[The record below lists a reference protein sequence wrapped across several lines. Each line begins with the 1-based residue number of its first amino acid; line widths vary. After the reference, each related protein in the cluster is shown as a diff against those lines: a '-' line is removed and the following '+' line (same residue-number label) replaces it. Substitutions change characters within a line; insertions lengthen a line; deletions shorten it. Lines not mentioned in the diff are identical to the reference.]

1 MKRATITVLS
11 LLTIIVGL
19 ALIAIG
25 FTKKTVH
32 EVSWG
37 FLIVGYTMFALMAS
51 GSTVVNSIYAL
62 FGYKGPKEE
71 LASSIKLGVLFSI
84 AALVPGLLTI
94 AADVSRPWDF
104 WKIYVYFN
112 VDSNIA
118 WMVVLYTILMALLV
132 VELVLFIRTGSV
144 ELTGS
149 LKWIKPV
156 VATLA
161 LITTLLAS
169 SNLAQVFGSLISVP
183 GWHGLLAP
191 YFITV
196 AILLGASGQALFVTL
211 TLRDRT
217 EIVRFLARYY
227 GFILT
232 LALPVL
238 AFFLFWN
245 IVLARRSV
253 AWLTY
258 SEIVTGTY
266 SLGFWGIVVTLGVAV
281 PFVLAFYSFVTSR
294 YATVALASVL
304 VLIALLYNMYLQI
317 IVHQLKA
324 YEPLANVIREVSY
337 SLSSS
342 EVMVML
348 GSIIIWP
355 SLYVL
360 ALQLLPLMSEEKP
373 SRLYIFK

>member
-253 AWLTY
+253 A
-258 SEIVTGTY
+258 
-266 SLGFWGIVVTLGVAV
+266 
-281 PFVLAFYSFVTSR
+281 
-294 YATVALASVL
+294 
-304 VLIALLYNMYLQI
+304 
-317 IVHQLKA
+317 
-324 YEPLANVIREVSY
+324 
-337 SLSSS
+337 
-342 EVMVML
+342 
-348 GSIIIWP
+348 
-355 SLYVL
+355 
-360 ALQLLPLMSEEKP
+360 
-373 SRLYIFK
+373 

>member
-156 VATLA
+156 VAALA

-317 IVHQLKA
+317 IVHQL
-324 YEPLANVIREVSY
+324 
-337 SLSSS
+337 
-342 EVMVML
+342 
-348 GSIIIWP
+348 
-355 SLYVL
+355 
-360 ALQLLPLMSEEKP
+360 
-373 SRLYIFK
+373 